1 MMSKKDKKV
10 CTILNYIELLLI
22 LVSEVT
28 GCVSVSAF
36 ASIDG
41 IPIDIT
47 SSAVGLNICAI
58 TAGVKKYKSIANK
71 KKKT

>member
-1 MMSKKDKKV
+1 MSKKDKKV